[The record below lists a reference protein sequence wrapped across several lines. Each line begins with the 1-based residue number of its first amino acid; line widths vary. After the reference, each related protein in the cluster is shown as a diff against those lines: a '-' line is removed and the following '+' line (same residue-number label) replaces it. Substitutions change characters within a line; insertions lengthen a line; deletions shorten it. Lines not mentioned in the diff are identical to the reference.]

1 MLSSTISII
10 LFNMNRTVIR
20 LKRETS
26 KSLYSSDNNGLVG
39 YLMKIY
45 VENYHNIDP
54 YIFVM
59 QRDIGGKYSQESL
72 DTFYSIAS
80 VGELEFLSI
89 NDPNE
94 LYSNFYR
101 TNQIEL
107 MFETPQELEKAW
119 ESISSEV
126 RSLVEANDLSINT
139 SPDVIASYP
148 LDAFLRYFGTSALD
162 TPTEAMINTL
172 GSDSGYSL
180 ESSIQG
186 SVSLAEDIT
195 LTQEEYYYFAST
207 DLNVSP
213 KIVVDANT
221 QTLQTFNVSLTNKY
235 GLTIPYKVFRTQNK
249 LTVALHTVSVSRL

>member
-1 MLSSTISII
+1 MI
-10 LFNMNRTVIR
+10 LINMNRTVIR

-26 KSLYSSDNNGLVG
+26 KSLYSSDNSGLVG

-45 VENYHNIDP
+45 IENYHNIDP
-54 YIFVM
+54 HIFVM
-59 QRDIGGKYSQESL
+59 QRDVGGKYSQEPL

-80 VGELEFLSI
+80 VGELEFLSV
-89 NDPNE
+89 NEPNE

-162 TPTEAMINTL
+162 TPTEAMIKNL

-180 ESSIQG
+180 ESSIQE
-186 SVSLAEDIT
+186 SVA
-195 LTQEEYYYFAST
+195 LTQQEYYYFATT
-207 DLNVSP
+207 DLNAVP
-213 KIVVDANT
+213 KISVDGAT
-221 QTLQTFNVSLTNKY
+221 QTLQSFNISITNKY
-235 GLTIPYKVFRTQNK
+235 GLTTPYKVFRTQNK
-249 LTVALHTVSVSRL
+249 LTATLHTVSVSRL

>member
-1 MLSSTISII
+1 MVSVI
-10 LFNMNRTVIR
+10 LFNMDRTVIR

-54 YIFVM
+54 HIFVM

-89 NDPNE
+89 NEPNE

-180 ESSIQG
+180 ESSIQE
-186 SVSLAEDIT
+186 SIA
-195 LTQEEYYYFAST
+195 LTQQEYYYFVST

-213 KIVVDANT
+213 KIVVDGNT
-221 QTLQTFNVSLTNKY
+221 QTLQTFNVSVTNKY
-235 GLTIPYKVFRTQNK
+235 GLTTTHKVFRTQNK
-249 LTVALHTVSVSRL
+249 LTAALHTVSVSKL

>member
-1 MLSSTISII
+1 MVSVI
-10 LFNMNRTVIR
+10 LFNMDRTVIR

-39 YLMKIY
+39 YLMKIH

-54 YIFVM
+54 HIFVM
-59 QRDIGGKYSQESL
+59 QRDIGGKYSQEPL

-80 VGELEFLSI
+80 VGELELLSI

-162 TPTEAMINTL
+162 TPTEAMIKNL

-180 ESSIQG
+180 ESSIQE
-186 SVSLAEDIT
+186 SID
-195 LTQEEYYYFAST
+195 LTQQEYYYFVST

-213 KIVVDANT
+213 KIVVDGNT
-221 QTLQTFNVSLTNKY
+221 QTLQTFNVSVTNKY
-235 GLTIPYKVFRTQNK
+235 GLTTTHKVFRTQNK
-249 LTVALHTVSVSRL
+249 LTAALHTVSVSRL

>member
-1 MLSSTISII
+1 MI
-10 LFNMNRTVIR
+10 LINMNRTVIR

-26 KSLYSSDNNGLVG
+26 KSLYSSDNSGLVG

-54 YIFVM
+54 HIFVM
-59 QRDIGGKYSQESL
+59 QRDIGGKYSQEPL

-89 NDPNE
+89 NEPNE

-162 TPTEAMINTL
+162 TPTEAMIKNL

-180 ESSIQG
+180 ESSIQE
-186 SVSLAEDIT
+186 SIA
-195 LTQEEYYYFAST
+195 LTQQEYYYFATT
-207 DLNVSP
+207 DLNALP
-213 KIVVDANT
+213 KIAVDGST
-221 QTLQTFNVSLTNKY
+221 QTLQTFNVYITNKY
-235 GLTIPYKVFRTQNK
+235 GLTTTYKVFRTQNK
-249 LTVALHTVSVSRL
+249 LTAALHTIIVSRL